1 MSPCMTCWVQII
13 TNVSIL
19 SKIRKKKNNDK
30 LTQRLDSAKSVGM
43 ITWYEETR
51 MKNQIHSTGYI
62 LQKAMKK
69 LTTQLLIK
77 LLVINGIGW

>member
-30 LTQRLDSAKSVGM
+30 LTRRLDSAKSVGM
-43 ITWYEETR
+43 ITWYERDSNEKSNSLNWLYTS
-51 MKNQIHSTGYI
+51 KGDEKINYST
-62 LQKAMKK
+62 
-69 LTTQLLIK
+69 T
-77 LLVINGIGW
+77 N

>member
-43 ITWYEETR
+43 ITWYERDSNEKSNSLNGFYTSKGDE
-51 MKNQIHSTGYI
+51 KN
-62 LQKAMKK
+62 
-69 LTTQLLIK
+69 
-77 LLVINGIGW
+77 

>member
-30 LTQRLDSAKSVGM
+30 LTRRLDSAKSVGM
-43 ITWYEETR
+43 ITWYERDSNEKSNSLNGLYTL
-51 MKNQIHSTGYI
+51 KGDEKINYSTTN
-62 LQKAMKK
+62 LAAR
-69 LTTQLLIK
+69 
-77 LLVINGIGW
+77 N